1 MFVDG
6 AIQSRAVKR
15 TMKCPVCGEFYS
27 WKDKT
32 MEIVA
37 YATEYLSNF
46 YTDEEIASMR
56 NAKLKDSLAKIYGE
70 DEDEFFDDDVPED
83 EIPVDE

>member
-1 MFVDG
+1 
-6 AIQSRAVKR
+6 
-15 TMKCPVCGEFYS
+15 
-27 WKDKT
+27 